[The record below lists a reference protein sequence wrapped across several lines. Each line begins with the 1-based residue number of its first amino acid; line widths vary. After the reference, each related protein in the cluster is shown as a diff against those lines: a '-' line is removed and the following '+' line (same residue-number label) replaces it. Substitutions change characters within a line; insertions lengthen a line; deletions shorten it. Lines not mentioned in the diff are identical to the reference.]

1 MFALADTGKRGEE
14 AGLSSTHFIAWAQ
27 SHVIG
32 SAILESV
39 EKVRADESRGAN
51 GDMDAKQ
58 YASQFAAAVV
68 TRERCVYKQP
78 LPVAACLCSQI
89 ESCATSEKKLK
100 GRQLMGSLLD
110 TTSFDVGELRL
121 LRRKFEERTGS
132 SKHEESGVWHRY
144 SPALPATSHTAH
156 ATDVQMSDQLTKSE
170 FCEVIVECYP
180 HLEGATDVNL
190 EALFDTF
197 DEDGGGTIDFKEF
210 TLGVSKLTRGSMDEK
225 MEFLFEIYDR
235 NGTWLSVGLVVA
247 VELVADAG
255 TLCDGIVQVMA
266 PSMLPS

>member
-1 MFALADTGKRGEE
+1 MRNGQDPARPRNPVCGTATLPLFQPPHTQLCLA
-14 AGLSSTHFIAWAQ
+14 
-27 SHVIG
+27 
-32 SAILESV
+32 
-39 EKVRADESRGAN
+39 
-51 GDMDAKQ
+51 
-58 YASQFAAAVV
+58 
-68 TRERCVYKQP
+68 
-78 LPVAACLCSQI
+78 
-89 ESCATSEKKLK
+89 
-100 GRQLMGSLLD
+100 
-110 TTSFDVGELRL
+110 
-121 LRRKFEERTGS
+121 
-132 SKHEESGVWHRY
+132 
-144 SPALPATSHTAH
+144 
-156 ATDVQMSDQLTKSE
+156 DVQMSDQLTKSE

-235 NGTWLSVGLVVA
+235 NGTWLPVGLVVA